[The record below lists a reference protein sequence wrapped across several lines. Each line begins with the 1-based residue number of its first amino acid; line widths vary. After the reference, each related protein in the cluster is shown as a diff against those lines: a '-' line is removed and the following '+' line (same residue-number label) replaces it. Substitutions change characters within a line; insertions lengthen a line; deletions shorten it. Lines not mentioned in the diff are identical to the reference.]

1 MKADLAQ
8 TLNIKVF
15 EIESSMALF
24 VWFMGRWGYAYINV
38 VNFTAWEVY
47 LEDLVYK

>member
-1 MKADLAQ
+1 MKADLAH

-24 VWFMGRWGYAYINV
+24 VWFMSG
-38 VNFTAWEVY
+38 
-47 LEDLVYK
+47 